1 MFNQEIIE
9 ILKNLKNNFGAC
21 ALKASFEDE
30 GVTNEDLVDL
40 ILLSGKADIPV
51 MVKIGGCEAN
61 SDIERCLRHGV
72 SGLVAPMVESSFA
85 VSKFLDS
92 VKVRTADNSLKL
104 FVNFETAA
112 ACESSKQILDTHG
125 KKLSG
130 IVVGRSDLSKSM
142 GLTKKNVDDDIVINI
157 VSSTL
162 KEAKNHGLTT
172 TMGGT
177 ISTKSVE
184 NIKRL
189 FNNGLL
195 DKFET
200 RAVVFDLHRVNLER
214 IELAISTSLKYEQQ
228 LLKARMLFHEKKAD
242 FFRDRVRSIEERK

>member
-1 MFNQEIIE
+1 MFNKEIIE
-9 ILKNLKNNFGAC
+9 VLKNLKNNFGAA

-40 ILLSGKADIPV
+40 ILLSGRADIPV

-61 SDIERCLRHGV
+61 SDIEKCIRHGV
-72 SGLVAPMVESSFA
+72 SGLVAPMVESTFA

-92 VKVRTADNSLKL
+92 VESRLENNDLKV
-104 FVNFETAA
+104 FVNFETVN
-112 ACESSKQILDTHG
+112 ACKNSKKILDTHSQR
-125 KKLSG
+125 LDG

-142 GLTKKNVDDDIVINI
+142 GLGKKNVDDNVVIEL
-157 VSSTL
+157 VSSAL
-162 KEAKNHGLTT
+162 KEAKKHNLTT

-177 ISTKSVE
+177 ISTKSVS
-184 NIKRL
+184 NIKKL
-189 FNNGLL
+189 YKAGLL

-200 RAVVFDLHRVNLER
+200 RAVVFNLHKIDLEK
-214 IELAISTSLKYEQQ
+214 IESAISMSLKYEQQ

-242 FFRDRVRSIEERK
+242 FFRNRIQNIEKRK